1 MKRLLLMLSLISSAF
16 IMQGVPVYEGPV
28 DSFNKTALQSGI
40 YIQSGVNRAGNT
52 ITSKILVP

>member
-1 MKRLLLMLSLISSAF
+1 MKRLLLMLSIIFSALV
-16 IMQGVPVYEGPV
+16 MQGVPVYEGPV